1 MFALPTTSSLGLDL
15 GPMAPSSSTSS
26 TNRTFAVESYTPSEG
41 CAGIL
46 LAVNLTCFNTILPL
60 NDQDQVGDFRLIIN
74 DKKLCSRLDHGP
86 NGNVILRALLS
97 TSLASLS
104 GLVPMSLHL
113 YRDGVLFDYCNFG
126 YFNFVP
132 VPMSKFFLN

>member
-1 MFALPTTSSLGLDL
+1 MFALPTTSTLGLDL
-15 GPMAPSSSTSS
+15 GPMTPSPSASS
-26 TNRTFAVESYTPSEG
+26 TNGTFAVDSYTPSEG

-46 LAVNLTCFNTILPL
+46 LTVNLTCFNTMLPI
-60 NDQDQVGDFRLIIN
+60 NDQEQVGDFRLVIN
-74 DKKLCSRLDHGP
+74 DKKLYSRLDHGL
-86 NGNVILRALLS
+86 NGNVTLHALLS
-97 TSLASLS
+97 TSLAPLS

-132 VPMSKFFLN
+132 VPTGKSL